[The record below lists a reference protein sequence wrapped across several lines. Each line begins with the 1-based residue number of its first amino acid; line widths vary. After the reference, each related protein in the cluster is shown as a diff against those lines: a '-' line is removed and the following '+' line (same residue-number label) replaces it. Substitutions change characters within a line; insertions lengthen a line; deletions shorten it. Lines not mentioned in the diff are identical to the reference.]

1 MERFFEG
8 ARVMAIEIDLS
19 KFDELLQI
27 QKERQ
32 LAMKEL
38 SESLGIDITF
48 SDDEVIKFAMEAYE
62 KQINK
67 EINTEVERWMKS
79 LFS

>member
-1 MERFFEG
+1 
-8 ARVMAIEIDLS
+8 MAIEIDLS
-19 KFDELLQI
+19 KFNELFRV

-38 SESLGIDITF
+38 SESLGTDITF
-48 SDDEVIKFAMEAYE
+48 SDDEVMKFAMEEYS
-62 KQINK
+62 KQIDK
-67 EINTEVERWMKS
+67 KINAEVEKWMKS

>member
-1 MERFFEG
+1 
-8 ARVMAIEIDLS
+8 MAIKIDLS
-19 KFDELLQI
+19 RFNELFQI
-27 QKERQ
+27 EKERQ

-48 SDDEVIKFAMEAYE
+48 SDDEVIKFATEAYE
-62 KQINK
+62 KEINK
-67 EINTEVERWMKS
+67 QISAEVENWMKS

>member
-1 MERFFEG
+1 
-8 ARVMAIEIDLS
+8 MAIEIDLS
-19 KFDELLQI
+19 KFNELLQI

-32 LAMKEL
+32 LAMKAA
-38 SESLGIDITF
+38 SEALGIDITF

-62 KQINK
+62 KEINKQINS
-67 EINTEVERWMKS
+67 EVEKWMKS

>member
-1 MERFFEG
+1 
-8 ARVMAIEIDLS
+8 MAIEIDFS
-19 KFDELLQI
+19 KFNELLKI

-48 SDDEVIKFAMEAYE
+48 NDDEVIKFAMEAYE
-62 KQINK
+62 KEINKQINS
-67 EINTEVERWMKS
+67 EVEIWMKS

>member
-1 MERFFEG
+1 
-8 ARVMAIEIDLS
+8 MAIEIDLS

-62 KQINK
+62 KEINK
-67 EINTEVERWMKS
+67 QINTEVENWMKS

>member
-1 MERFFEG
+1 
-8 ARVMAIEIDLS
+8 MAIEIDLS
-19 KFDELLQI
+19 KFNELLQI

-38 SESLGIDITF
+38 SESLGTDITF

-62 KQINK
+62 KEINK
-67 EINTEVERWMKS
+67 QITAEVENWMKS

>member
-1 MERFFEG
+1 
-8 ARVMAIEIDLS
+8 MAIEIDLS
-19 KFDELLQI
+19 KFNELFRI

-48 SDDEVIKFAMEAYE
+48 SDDEVIKFATEAYE
-62 KQINK
+62 KEINK

>member
-1 MERFFEG
+1 
-8 ARVMAIEIDLS
+8 MAIEIDLS
-19 KFDELLQI
+19 KFNELLKI

-48 SDDEVIKFAMEAYE
+48 NDDEVIKFAMEAYE
-62 KQINK
+62 KEINKQINS
-67 EINTEVERWMKS
+67 EVEIWMKS
-79 LFS
+79 LLS

>member
-1 MERFFEG
+1 
-8 ARVMAIEIDLS
+8 MAIEIDMGH
-19 KFDELLQI
+19 FQELVKI

-38 SESLGIDITF
+38 SDALGIDISF
-48 SDDEVIKFAMEAYE
+48 SDDEVMKYALEAYE
-62 KQINK
+62 AKINK
-67 EINTEVERWMKS
+67 EISKEVEKWMKS

>member
-1 MERFFEG
+1 
-8 ARVMAIEIDLS
+8 MAIEIDLS
-19 KFDELLQI
+19 KFNELLQI

-38 SESLGIDITF
+38 SESLGTDITF

-62 KQINK
+62 KEINK
-67 EINTEVERWMKS
+67 QITAEVERWMKS

>member
-1 MERFFEG
+1 
-8 ARVMAIEIDLS
+8 MAIEIDLS
-19 KFDELLQI
+19 KFNELLQI

>member
-1 MERFFEG
+1 
-8 ARVMAIEIDLS
+8 MAIEIDLS
-19 KFDELLQI
+19 KFNELLQI

-38 SESLGIDITF
+38 SESLGTDITF
-48 SDDEVIKFAMEAYE
+48 SDDEVVKFAMEAYE
-62 KQINK
+62 KEINK
-67 EINTEVERWMKS
+67 QITTEVEKWMKS

>member
-1 MERFFEG
+1 
-8 ARVMAIEIDLS
+8 MAIEIDLS
-19 KFDELLQI
+19 KFNELLQI

-38 SESLGIDITF
+38 SESLGTDITF
-48 SDDEVIKFAMEAYE
+48 SDDEVVKFAMEAYE
-62 KQINK
+62 KEINK
-67 EINTEVERWMKS
+67 QITAEVENWMKS

>member
-1 MERFFEG
+1 
-8 ARVMAIEIDLS
+8 MAINMKFDIDTR

-32 LAMKEL
+32 LAMKEA
-38 SESLGIDITF
+38 SEILGIDIGF
-48 SDDEVIKFAMEAYE
+48 SDDEVMKFALEEYQKTIE
-62 KQINK
+62 KQINS
-67 EINTEVERWMKS
+67 EVERWMKS

>member
-1 MERFFEG
+1 
-8 ARVMAIEIDLS
+8 MAIKIDIS
-19 KFDELLQI
+19 SFEKLLQI

-32 LAMKEL
+32 LAMKEA
-38 SESLGIDITF
+38 SEALGIDIGF
-48 SDDEVIKFAMEAYE
+48 SDDEVIKFALEEYQKQID

-67 EINTEVERWMKS
+67 EVSLLMKS

>member
-1 MERFFEG
+1 
-8 ARVMAIEIDLS
+8 MAIEIDLS
-19 KFDELLQI
+19 KFNELLQI

-38 SESLGIDITF
+38 SETLGTDITF
-48 SDDEVIKFAMEAYE
+48 SDDEVVKFAMEAYE
-62 KQINK
+62 KEINK
-67 EINTEVERWMKS
+67 QITAEVENWMKS

>member
-1 MERFFEG
+1 
-8 ARVMAIEIDLS
+8 MAIEIDLS
-19 KFDELLQI
+19 KFNELLQI

-38 SESLGIDITF
+38 SESLGTDITF

-62 KQINK
+62 KEINKQINS
-67 EINTEVERWMKS
+67 EVERWMKS

>member
-1 MERFFEG
+1 
-8 ARVMAIEIDLS
+8 MAFKINLS

-32 LAMKEL
+32 LAMKEA
-38 SESLGIDITF
+38 SEALGIDISF
-48 SDDEVIKFAMEAYE
+48 SDDEVMKFALEEYQKQIE
-62 KQINK
+62 QQINK
-67 EINTEVERWMKS
+67 EVEGWMKS

>member
-1 MERFFEG
+1 
-8 ARVMAIEIDLS
+8 MAIEIDLS
-19 KFDELLQI
+19 KFNELLKI

-48 SDDEVIKFAMEAYE
+48 NDDEVIKFAMEAYE
-62 KQINK
+62 KEINKQINS
-67 EINTEVERWMKS
+67 EVEIWMKS

>member
-1 MERFFEG
+1 
-8 ARVMAIEIDLS
+8 MAIEIDLS
-19 KFDELLQI
+19 KFNELLQI

-67 EINTEVERWMKS
+67 EINMEVERWMKS

>member
-1 MERFFEG
+1 
-8 ARVMAIEIDLS
+8 MAIEIDLS
-19 KFDELLQI
+19 KFNELLRI

-38 SESLGIDITF
+38 SELLGTDITF
-48 SDDEVIKFAMEAYE
+48 SDDEVVKFAMEAYE
-62 KQINK
+62 KEINK
-67 EINTEVERWMKS
+67 QVTAEVEIWMKS

>member
-1 MERFFEG
+1 
-8 ARVMAIEIDLS
+8 MAIEIDLS
-19 KFDELLQI
+19 KFNELLKI

-38 SESLGIDITF
+38 SESLGTDITF

-62 KQINK
+62 KEINK
-67 EINTEVERWMKS
+67 QITAEVERWMKS

>member
-1 MERFFEG
+1 
-8 ARVMAIEIDLS
+8 MAIEIDLS
-19 KFDELLQI
+19 KFNELLQI

-62 KQINK
+62 EEINK
-67 EINTEVERWMKS
+67 QLNTEVERWMKS

>member
-1 MERFFEG
+1 
-8 ARVMAIEIDLS
+8 MAIEIDLS
-19 KFDELLQI
+19 KFNELLKI

-38 SESLGIDITF
+38 SESLGTDITF
-48 SDDEVIKFAMEAYE
+48 SDDEVMKFALEEYQKSIE
-62 KQINK
+62 KQINS
-67 EINTEVERWMKS
+67 EVENWMKS